1 MPTGARAD
9 SVGDGASRN
18 SKPLVSARRS
28 LLPFCCFRASP
39 QTLYAPAEDAI
50 SHPGCD
56 RVGQHVERRSGPNL
70 TWPRGEFTRI
80 TCPVPLPTSLPRST
94 VRVGTTAAF
103 GSGGFRHSL
112 GPRSAPDQGHNV
124 IRRSGSRLRERECE
138 CYPFV
143 PEWNLSSCQQIPG
156 RAGAAH
162 VWPAVW
168 AKTQS
173 SAGAE
178 WASAETTSWTAGA
191 S

>member
-1 MPTGARAD
+1 M
-9 SVGDGASRN
+9 
-18 SKPLVSARRS
+18 
-28 LLPFCCFRASP
+28 
-39 QTLYAPAEDAI
+39 
-50 SHPGCD
+50 
-56 RVGQHVERRSGPNL
+56 VE
-70 TWPRGEFTRI
+70 TTRI
-80 TCPVPLPTSLPRST
+80 NCPVLLSTSFPRST
-94 VRVGTTAAF
+94 IREGYPGLPLILSVP
-103 GSGGFRHSL
+103 RHSL
-112 GPRSAPDQGHNV
+112 GPRSVPIRV
-124 IRRSGSRLRERECE
+124 ITLSGGQAVQRGSGNAA

-168 AKTQS
+168 AKAQS